1 MSSPELLPWQHDT
14 WTHLQ
19 SALGRLPHS
28 LLFSGPV
35 GLGKNRFAQR
45 FATSLL
51 CESPA
56 EDGTPCGTCKSCHLI
71 SVGNHPD
78 FRITSIEED
87 ATGIAVDQVRGLI
100 SYLSLRPHTSSR
112 RVVILTPAEAMN
124 INAANSLL
132 KVLEEPPADSVLI
145 LVSHRPQ
152 LLSATIRSR
161 CARIE
166 FRPPSSAD
174 AADWLQ
180 REGVKRE
187 AIPDLLAAAGG
198 APLRAAE
205 LSQLGFAQ
213 AQKMMLADLQ
223 ALQTGA
229 GDPVECAVRWKEMGA
244 EFCLSWF
251 SGLLADLI
259 QTGSVEE
266 EKGRHLNNPSLGKSL
281 GSLAVNTRAEQLFGL
296 LDQVVEST
304 RLAKTPLDDTLL
316 IEDILIG
323 WCKTGI

>member
-1 MSSPELLPWQHDT
+1 MSFPKLLPWQLNT

-19 SALGRLPHS
+19 SALARLPHS
-28 LLFSGPV
+28 LLFCGPA

-56 EDGTPCGTCKSCHLI
+56 ADGAPCGNCKSCHLV

-78 FRITSIEED
+78 YRVTTIEED
-87 ATGIAVDQVRGLI
+87 ASGIAVDQIRDLI
-100 SYLSLRPHTSSR
+100 AYLSLRPHTSSR

-145 LVSHRPQ
+145 LVSHKPQ

-166 FRPPSSAD
+166 FRVPSPVD
-174 AADWLQ
+174 AATWLQ
-180 REGVKRE
+180 QEGVKRE
-187 AIPDLLAAAGG
+187 AIPDLLAAAGS

-205 LSQLGFAQ
+205 LNQLGFAN
-213 AQKMMLADLQ
+213 AQKMMVADLQ
-223 ALQTGA
+223 ALQTGS

-244 EFCLSWF
+244 EFCLSWL

-259 QTGSVEE
+259 KTSSIHQGEP
-266 EKGRHLNNPSLGKSL
+266 HLNNPSLVKSL
-281 GSLAVNTRAEQLFGL
+281 TSIAANTRADRLFSL
-296 LDQVVEST
+296 LDQVAEST
-304 RLAKTPLDDTLL
+304 RLATTPLDDTLL

-323 WCKTGI
+323 WCKTST

>member
-1 MSSPELLPWQHDT
+1 MQLSNELMPWQHDT
-14 WTHLQ
+14 WAQLR
-19 SALGRLPHS
+19 SALDRLPHS

-56 EDGTPCGTCKSCHLI
+56 EDGAPCGTCKNCHLL

-78 FRITSIEED
+78 FRVATIEEG
-87 ATGIAVDQVRGLI
+87 ASGIAVDQIRELI
-100 SYLSLRPHTSSR
+100 SYLSLRPHTANR

-161 CARIE
+161 CARVE
-166 FRPPSSAD
+166 FRPPPPAD
-174 AADWLQ
+174 GKDWLQ
-180 REGVKRE
+180 QQGVKRE
-187 AIPDLLAAAGG
+187 AIADLLAAAGG

-205 LSQLGFAQ
+205 LDQLGFPE
-213 AQKMMLADLQ
+213 AQKMMVADLQ
-223 ALQTGA
+223 ALRSGS

-244 EFCLSWF
+244 EFSLSWL

-259 QTGSVEE
+259 QTNSVPEA
-266 EKGRHLNNPSLGKSL
+266 GRHLNNPSLGKSL
-281 GSLAVNTRAEQLFGL
+281 DSLAVNSRAESLFGL
-296 LDQVVEST
+296 MDQVVESAQ
-304 RLAKTPLDDTLL
+304 LAKTPLDDTLL

>member
-1 MSSPELLPWQHDT
+1 MSFPELLPWQQAT

-19 SALGRLPHS
+19 ATRDRLPHS
-28 LLFSGPV
+28 LLFSGPA

-45 FATSLL
+45 FAASLL
-51 CESPA
+51 CASPMENGA
-56 EDGTPCGTCKSCHLI
+56 PCGKCKSCHLL

-78 FRITSIEED
+78 YRVTTIEED
-87 ATGIAVDQVRGLI
+87 SSVITVDQVRELI

-112 RVVILTPAEAMN
+112 RVVILAPAEMMN

-161 CARIE
+161 CARFE
-166 FRPPSSAD
+166 FRPPPLSQAE
-174 AADWLQ
+174 DWLQ
-180 REGVKRE
+180 KEGLPRD

-205 LSQLGFAQ
+205 LGQFGFTD
-213 AQKMMLADLQ
+213 AQKMMTADLQ
-223 ALQTGA
+223 ALQAGT
-229 GDPVECAVRWKEMGA
+229 GDPVDCAARWKEMGA

-251 SGLLADLI
+251 SGFLADLI
-259 QTGSVEE
+259 QTSSVPEG
-266 EKGRHLNNPSLGKSL
+266 GRHLNNPALGKAL
-281 GSLAVNTRAEQLFGL
+281 GTMAVNTSPDRLFGL
-296 LDQVVEST
+296 MDQAAEST
-304 RLAKTPLDDTLL
+304 RLATTPLDDTLL